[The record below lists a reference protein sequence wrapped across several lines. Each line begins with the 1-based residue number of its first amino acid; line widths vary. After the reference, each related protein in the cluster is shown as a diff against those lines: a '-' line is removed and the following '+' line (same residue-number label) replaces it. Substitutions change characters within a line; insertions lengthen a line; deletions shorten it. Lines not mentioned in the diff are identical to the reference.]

1 MGERLKDLLL
11 KIWFAVSIFFI
22 GSVII
27 YIFFFIFVNGGKN
40 ISADFIFDIPK
51 GFPLGKE
58 GGIFPAIVGSF
69 YLTLIACIFASI
81 LAIAT
86 SLYIVFYCKNT
97 KLANAIYVIVQCIA
111 GIPSIVLG
119 LFGYTLLVLNLG
131 LGRSLISGGITLG
144 IMIFPFIE
152 VRIEKILKEID
163 KDLIHSSYALGIPKY
178 YTFLKLILPIYKEDI
193 ISTITLAGGFAM
205 GATAPII
212 FTGAVISAPLP
223 QSVFSP
229 VMALPYHLYI
239 LIGEGISLENAYKTA
254 FVMMIFLLL
263 INLLSMSFVFFRKEK

>member
-27 YIFFFIFVNGGKN
+27 YIFFFIFANGGKN

-86 SLYIVFYCKNT
+86 SLYTVFYCRNT
-97 KLANAIYVIVQCIA
+97 KLANAIHVIVQCIA